1 MSLVSRK
8 RHKCRATENKLVY
21 GKSSIFFCGINCVPS
36 VNIFLDPAFQQDYHA
51 PMNEPLSNNPFLID
65 SLLHPLAG
73 PIRNLLTREG
83 RRELN
88 QILIDD
94 EENILQALE
103 AGLEIESVYFS
114 GDEVISETLRKKL
127 TPGATIHEVAKRTT
141 KKLFENDKI
150 SRIFG
155 IAETPKPIG
164 LEALKT
170 ISKDV
175 VVLDDISI
183 SGNIGNIIRTSL
195 AFGIGGM
202 ILLNMDPLDIYDRRL
217 IRASRGYVFSLPI
230 MTATTSQLIEYCK
243 QNHQALL
250 VTSAS
255 ATQTVD
261 EITSIPE
268 RLLIVF
274 GSEKD
279 GCSPE
284 IEQAASLKVRIP
296 INEKV
301 ESLNVSAAAGVTLFN
316 RIGFN
321 HSPYVGKTPKE

>member
-1 MSLVSRK
+1 M
-8 RHKCRATENKLVY
+8 
-21 GKSSIFFCGINCVPS
+21 KSQED
-36 VNIFLDPAFQQDYHA
+36 FLDHAFQEDYDA
-51 PMNEPLSNNPFLID
+51 SMNEPIANNPFFVD
-65 SLLHPLAG
+65 SLNHPLAG
-73 PIRNLLTREG
+73 PIRKLLTREG

-103 AGLEIESVYFS
+103 AGVEIESVYFA
-114 GDEVISETLRKKL
+114 GDEAISETLRKKL

-150 SRIFG
+150 SRIFA
-155 IAETPKPIG
+155 IAGTPKPLG

-170 ISKDV
+170 ITKDV
-175 VVLDDISI
+175 VVLEDVSI

-195 AFGIGGM
+195 ALGVGGM

-217 IRASRGYVFSLPI
+217 IRASRGYLFLLPV
-230 MTATTSQLIEYCK
+230 MTAPTSQLIDYCE
-243 QNHQALL
+243 QNNQPLL
-250 VTSAS
+250 VTSANAEKS
-255 ATQTVD
+255 VGDIA
-261 EITSIPE
+261 SISE

-284 IEQAASLKVRIP
+284 IEQAASLNVRIP

-301 ESLNVSAAAGVTLFN
+301 ESLNVSAAAGITLFN

-321 HSPYVGKTPKE
+321 QEAN